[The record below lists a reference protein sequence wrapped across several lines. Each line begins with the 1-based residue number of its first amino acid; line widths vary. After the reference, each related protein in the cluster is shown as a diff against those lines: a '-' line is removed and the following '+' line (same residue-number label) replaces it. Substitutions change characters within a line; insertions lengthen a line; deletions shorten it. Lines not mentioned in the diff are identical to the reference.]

1 MNFED
6 YETLPT
12 TNVSTHM
19 TAGAIAGVMEHCV
32 MYPLDSV
39 KTRMQSL
46 SSTTSYRIGEV
57 LQRMVSQEGILR
69 PVRGVGAVV
78 LGAGPAH
85 ALYFSCYEYLKENMT
100 HHGLNNHIAYG
111 VSGCV
116 ATVLHD
122 SIMTPADVVKQ
133 RIQMYNS
140 PYKSLVDCIVRI
152 YSTEGISAFYRS
164 YTTQLA
170 MNIPFQ
176 SVHFMMYEVCQN
188 LWNPERT
195 YNPIMHMA
203 SGAIAGGV
211 AAAIT
216 TPLDVCKTLLNTQD
230 GAGKIKVSGLVN
242 AIKTVYKVGGPL
254 GYFRGINA
262 RVIYQMPS
270 TAICWSTYE
279 FFKYM
284 LKKPIVVETFGE
296 TMETDMRVKPPT
308 SNKSGV
314 TSGESWPRELPAMSG
329 AGLYGTISFTTV
341 HTAENTVHTTV
352 THS

>member
-46 SSTTSYRIGEV
+46 STTTSYRIGEV
-57 LQRMVSQEGILR
+57 LQRMVSQEGLLR
-69 PVRGVGAVV
+69 PVRGMGAVV

-85 ALYFSCYEYLKENMT
+85 AMYFSCYEYLKENMT
-100 HHGLNNHIAYG
+100 HHGLNNHLAYG

-140 PYKSLVDCIVRI
+140 PYKSLMECIVRV
-152 YSTEGISAFYRS
+152 YRSEGISAFYRS
-164 YTTQLA
+164 FTTQLA
-170 MNIPFQ
+170 MNLPFQ

-188 LWNPERT
+188 LWNPDRS
-195 YNPIMHMA
+195 YNPMLHMG

-216 TPLDVCKTLLNTQD
+216 TPLDVCKTLLNTQE
-230 GAGKIKVSGLVN
+230 GNKMKVSGLIN
-242 AIKTVYKVGGPL
+242 AIKTVYNIGGPL
-254 GYFRGINA
+254 GYFRGMSA

-284 LKKPIVVETFGE
+284 LKKPIVVETIGE
-296 TMETDMRVKPPT
+296 TLDIAVAPDVRISPKPDVRV
-308 SNKSGV
+308 SGA
-314 TSGESWPRELPAMSG
+314 ESWPRELPAMSG

-341 HTAENTVHTTV
+341 HTAERALDV
-352 THS
+352 TRS